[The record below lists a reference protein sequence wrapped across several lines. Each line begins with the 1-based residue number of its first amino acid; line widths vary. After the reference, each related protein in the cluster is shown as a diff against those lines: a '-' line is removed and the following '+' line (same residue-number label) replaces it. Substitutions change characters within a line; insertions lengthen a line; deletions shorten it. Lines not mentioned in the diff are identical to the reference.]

1 MKYILLSILFFLF
14 ACSNSDSDQI
24 FEKSKNTDLSSEIVK
39 DSNSLSSIDDSKMD
53 TSDKFCTLSNG
64 EKVEE
69 GWSGNDT
76 GNNWCNKCRCMN
88 GNLACTRMACI
99 NSNPDKTFA
108 KQPSS
113 TKTPTL
119 TSTKTPISTSTPT
132 NEVPLNVPTPTP
144 SIDVSITPNL
154 CSDTEIDLTNKWI
167 EILESVEFTKCVRP
181 FGILIAAQQDVPDI
195 YIKQSAQIIAEI
207 LDPDMDGIANDPQV
221 VDLLSDYKR
230 SWITMPSQT
239 PYSWVDT
246 EGYLEQKL
254 GSYSINLP
262 RWWMI
267 GDKDFDNTPP
277 DKHSKAVMVEEIVH
291 YIHQLGY
298 STVYPDVFGVEDWNS
313 IVAIE
318 AKSAAC
324 DWWQHPENDC
334 EDRPAEY
341 DGDCSGPSCD
351 VVEFYHQVLITM
363 AGMNPAW
370 LGIGFPNNYEELE
383 KKLSKEMKDVLRNPI
398 YHQINRPL
406 NYTYPMIDY
415 SDDPSNPTFIEFNDN
430 NILISDNFGGID
442 RDYVTFTVPE
452 NTKVKYIILNSF
464 VGEDDIA
471 FFALENNNKY
481 TALDDINKMISYGH
495 FGPGTDF
502 NKIGSDILY
511 YDKNLD
517 QKTREKIELE
527 PGEYTFRLQQG
538 TSLNASYSFTVYLE

>member
-1 MKYILLSILFFLF
+1 MKYILLSSFIFLF
-14 ACSNSDSDQI
+14 ACSNSEPDKTL
-24 FEKSKNTDLSSEIVK
+24 EETKSPDFNLEIIK
-39 DSNSLSSIDDSKMD
+39 DSNPQSLTDDSNTD
-53 TSDKFCTLSNG
+53 SFDKFCILSNG

-76 GNNWCNKCRCMN
+76 GNNSCNKCRCMN
-88 GNLACTRMACI
+88 GNLACTKMACI
-99 NSNPDKTFA
+99 NSNLENTFA
-108 KQPSS
+108 KDP
-113 TKTPTL
+113 

-132 NEVPLNVPTPTP
+132 NEVLLNVPTPTP

-154 CSDTEIDLTNKWI
+154 CSDAEIDLTNNWI

-195 YIKQSAQIIAEI
+195 YIKQSAQIVAEI

-230 SWITMPSQT
+230 SWITMPSQN
-239 PYSWVDT
+239 PDSWGDT

-267 GDKDFDNTPP
+267 GDKDFDDTPP
-277 DKHSKAVMVEEIVH
+277 DKYSKAVMVEEIVH

-298 STVYPDVFGVEDWNS
+298 STVYPDVFGVEDWTS
-313 IVAIE
+313 IVSIE
-318 AKSAAC
+318 TKSAAC

-370 LGIGFPNNYEELE
+370 LGIGFPNTYEELD
-383 KKLSKEMKDVLRNPI
+383 KKLSKEFKDVLRNPI
-398 YHQINRPL
+398 YHQINKPL

-415 SDDPSNPTFIEFNDN
+415 SDDPSNPTFIEFNEN
-430 NILISDNFGGID
+430 NIHISDNFGGID

-471 FFALENNNKY
+471 FFALEKNDKY
-481 TALDDINKMISYGH
+481 TALDDINKMVSYGH

-527 PGEYTFRLQQG
+527 PGKYTVRLQQG